1 MKQIHVRS
9 RISSSKWPS
18 VCITSP
24 DLDASFITEHDAMTL
39 QDNEWTEMVENW
51 MYIEDDEDIINE
63 DLEKLFESIDNF
75 VVEVDEDNNE

>member
-39 QDNEWTEMVENW
+39 QDNEWTEMVDNW
-51 MYIEDDEDIINE
+51 MNIEDETYLVNE
-63 DLEKLFESIDNF
+63 ELGIVLEYIDNDSF
-75 VVEVDEDNNE
+75 DV